1 MVNFPSLLVSE
12 DEEAAFD
19 SPGASTV
26 HSWINADFVP
36 SWLRPFTLDQ
46 NTRFTRTPDHL
57 LRPPEEQPAQGGG
70 QAHDPDQPLPSYGTA
85 GASWHFLEMPL
96 DVQDDAPA
104 LPSVRADLA
113 ALEQAFADL
122 PALRAARE
130 SAQGDGAAGMPL
142 TAHHAEGWS
151 VDENGVETVLS
162 WHDTQEPA
170 PDAPRAEAPA
180 FPSEAADTA
189 LQTLP
194 EPVADMGPM
203 APLPSAFTPVEIEAL
218 AAPFHADHFEPMP
231 VQPAGAMGAWMDGAL
246 PAAGMTPAPMFTDE
260 AQPQPAPLP
269 ETSEAGAQAPWAA
282 LAPAEAPATG
292 FTQPAAVWAPAEP
305 APMTDF
311 TPDTTPVCDTGFA
324 APEPMDAGFL
334 TQDESTIFPAAP
346 AFETTGAIADAA
358 PDAGFAEVPALQDE
372 MEAHPA
378 VPEFIATGFG
388 ADAAPAIDTGFAEAP
403 PMQDGM
409 EALPAAPEFSATGAG
424 ADAVPSI
431 DAGFADAPAVQGG
444 TDALPAVPEF
454 NATGFIAD
462 AAPAAD
468 AGFADASAMQDRADA
483 LPAAPEF
490 SATGFIADAALAAD
504 AGLADAPAMQD
515 RADALPAAPE
525 FSATGF
531 IADAAPA
538 ADAGLAEAPATQ
550 DGADALP
557 AVPEFNAIGFI
568 VDAALAADAG
578 LAEAPATQ
586 DGADTLSAD
595 PEFIAPGFIADAAV
609 IETPMDGDLP
619 VIEPATTGFA
629 ADTAAAD
636 APMADAEAMPAATEG
651 GWSAGARQDA
661 AFEMPTQTTA
671 DDAAAMTAGLT
682 AGTEMAASSDDAEMA
697 RETGEALDAPA
708 LDGTLAQLAAAALEG
723 ATALLDGGMPLAAAL
738 AEPVEEDPAPA
749 HLRALTRMIVVG
761 RLALPEVGGQDLAPL
776 PPAEPA
782 PEAGAAARAASQISA
797 HFAWQPYRL
806 NIGGEPRAAAPEP
819 LATETVQTTEVALPA
834 PETSVPSLPAVAE
847 TANLPA
853 VVEVLEPGHDPF
865 AYHLPALDLLRE
877 PPQVEPDYEL
887 SAEFLD
893 QSSAML
899 QQILRDFGIRG
910 EVIDANP
917 GPVVTLYEFEP
928 APGVKSSRV
937 IALAADIARS
947 MSAVSARVAVVE
959 GRNVIGI
966 ELPNRRRE
974 TVWLRELLASHEF
987 EEARTKLGLC
997 LGKTIGGAPVIT
1009 DLARMPH
1016 LLVAG
1021 TTGSGKSVAINT
1033 MILSLLY
1040 RHTPEAC
1047 RLIMIDPKMLE
1058 LSVYEGIP
1066 HLLTPVVTDPK
1077 KAIIALKWAVK
1088 EMEDRYRKMA
1098 RLAVRNIDGYNA
1110 RMAEARDKGEV
1121 ITRQVQV
1128 GFDKESGEALYE
1140 EQQMDLSPLP
1150 YIVIIVDEMADLMM
1164 VAGKEIEGAI
1174 QRLAQMARAAGIH
1187 LVMATQRPSV
1197 DVITGTIK
1205 ANFPTR
1211 ISFQV
1216 TSKIDSRTILGEMG
1230 AETLLGQGD
1239 MLFMAGG
1246 GRITRVHGPFVS
1258 DQEVEHVVAFLKAQ
1272 GGPEY
1277 LEDVVQDEEADGP
1290 SGNDDAVFDKSEM
1303 GETGGDLY
1311 DQAVAI
1317 VLRDRKASTSY
1328 IQRRL
1333 QVGYNKAA
1341 SLMERMENEGI
1352 VGPANHAGKRE
1363 ILSFGR
1369 DRDDDH

>member
-1 MVNFPSLLVSE
+1 M
-12 DEEAAFD
+12 
-19 SPGASTV
+19 
-26 HSWINADFVP
+26 
-36 SWLRPFTLDQ
+36 
-46 NTRFTRTPDHL
+46 
-57 LRPPEEQPAQGGG
+57 
-70 QAHDPDQPLPSYGTA
+70 
-85 GASWHFLEMPL
+85 
-96 DVQDDAPA
+96 
-104 LPSVRADLA
+104 
-113 ALEQAFADL
+113 
-122 PALRAARE
+122 
-130 SAQGDGAAGMPL
+130 
-142 TAHHAEGWS
+142 
-151 VDENGVETVLS
+151 ET
-162 WHDTQEPA
+162 
-170 PDAPRAEAPA
+170 
-180 FPSEAADTA
+180 
-189 LQTLP
+189 
-194 EPVADMGPM
+194 
-203 APLPSAFTPVEIEAL
+203 
-218 AAPFHADHFEPMP
+218 
-231 VQPAGAMGAWMDGAL
+231 
-246 PAAGMTPAPMFTDE
+246 
-260 AQPQPAPLP
+260 
-269 ETSEAGAQAPWAA
+269 
-282 LAPAEAPATG
+282 
-292 FTQPAAVWAPAEP
+292 
-305 APMTDF
+305 
-311 TPDTTPVCDTGFA
+311 
-324 APEPMDAGFL
+324 
-334 TQDESTIFPAAP
+334 
-346 AFETTGAIADAA
+346 
-358 PDAGFAEVPALQDE
+358 
-372 MEAHPA
+372 HPA

-403 PMQDGM
+403 PMQDGT
-409 EALPAAPEFSATGAG
+409 E
-424 ADAVPSI
+424 
-431 DAGFADAPAVQGG
+431 
-444 TDALPAVPEF
+444 
-454 NATGFIAD
+454 
-462 AAPAAD
+462 
-468 AGFADASAMQDRADA
+468 
-483 LPAAPEF
+483 
-490 SATGFIADAALAAD
+490 
-504 AGLADAPAMQD
+504 
-515 RADALPAAPE
+515 ALPAAPE

-538 ADAGLAEAPATQ
+538 ADAGFADAPAVQSGT
-550 DGADALP
+550 
-557 AVPEFNAIGFI
+557 
-568 VDAALAADAG
+568 
-578 LAEAPATQ
+578 
-586 DGADTLSAD
+586 DTLSAD
-595 PEFIAPGFIADAAV
+595 PEFIAPGFIADTAV

-619 VIEPATTGFA
+619 VIEPVTTGFA
-629 ADTAAAD
+629 TDTAAAD

-651 GWSAGARQDA
+651 GWSAGAPQDA

-671 DDAAAMTAGLT
+671 DDAAATTAGLT

-697 RETGEALDAPA
+697 SETGEALDAPA

-761 RLALPEVGGQDLAPL
+761 PLALPEVGGQDLAPL

-782 PEAGAAARAASQISA
+782 PEAEAAARAASQISA

-819 LATETVQTTEVALPA
+819 LAETAEVAEVALPA

-887 SAEFLD
+887 SEEFLD

>member
-1 MVNFPSLLVSE
+1 MSSSNQPPRMVNFPSLLVSE
-12 DEEAAFD
+12 EDEDMLPANPD
-19 SPGASTV
+19 GSTV

-57 LRPPEEQPAQGGG
+57 LRPPEETQPE
-70 QAHDPDQPLPSYGTA
+70 PLPSYGTA

-96 DVQDDAPA
+96 DIQDDAAPI
-104 LPSVRADLA
+104 PSVKADIA

-130 SAQGDGAAGMPL
+130 STQGEEAEHAHAFG
-142 TAHHAEGWS
+142 HHAEGWS
-151 VDENGVETVLS
+151 VDEQGRETVLS
-162 WHDTQEPA
+162 WQDLTPA
-170 PDAPRAEAPA
+170 PDLDTTAESDAGQPQAPTAGPPAPEAFAQEAFAQEAFAQEPFAQEPFAPEQHALGADEFAGAPDAASGGWNPEPVWQPTSLPQQAAMENAPA
-180 FPSEAADTA
+180 FPTADSTTFAAPPAMAWSDDGAAPPAFSTDGSGVSASAAPLGAAGPETPAPADMGWTPPLGEANATSEAPFAPQDANAQPDASGQPAMMDNSAQGFSETPEFAPAPCDSVPAQAPDFGTAPVEFASCDGPAPAFIGNAEFVESSAPDLPVMEPEMSEAA
-189 LQTLP
+189 
-194 EPVADMGPM
+194 M
-203 APLPSAFTPVEIEAL
+203 
-218 AAPFHADHFEPMP
+218 
-231 VQPAGAMGAWMDGAL
+231 
-246 PAAGMTPAPMFTDE
+246 
-260 AQPQPAPLP
+260 AQP
-269 ETSEAGAQAPWAA
+269 
-282 LAPAEAPATG
+282 
-292 FTQPAAVWAPAEP
+292 
-305 APMTDF
+305 
-311 TPDTTPVCDTGFA
+311 
-324 APEPMDAGFL
+324 
-334 TQDESTIFPAAP
+334 FP
-346 AFETTGAIADAA
+346 
-358 PDAGFAEVPALQDE
+358 
-372 MEAHPA
+372 
-378 VPEFIATGFG
+378 
-388 ADAAPAIDTGFAEAP
+388 
-403 PMQDGM
+403 
-409 EALPAAPEFSATGAG
+409 APEFSAPVDAAAAG
-424 ADAVPSI
+424 TDAAGQAEAVPPQAI
-431 DAGFADAPAVQGG
+431 MDGAAAFAEDPALAGTGDVADAPAPQF
-444 TDALPAVPEF
+444 PE
-454 NATGFIAD
+454 
-462 AAPAAD
+462 
-468 AGFADASAMQDRADA
+468 
-483 LPAAPEF
+483 
-490 SATGFIADAALAAD
+490 
-504 AGLADAPAMQD
+504 
-515 RADALPAAPE
+515 
-525 FSATGF
+525 
-531 IADAAPA
+531 
-538 ADAGLAEAPATQ
+538 
-550 DGADALP
+550 
-557 AVPEFNAIGFI
+557 
-568 VDAALAADAG
+568 
-578 LAEAPATQ
+578 
-586 DGADTLSAD
+586 
-595 PEFIAPGFIADAAV
+595 
-609 IETPMDGDLP
+609 ETPAEMVMDGM
-619 VIEPATTGFA
+619 
-629 ADTAAAD
+629 DTAAQPFTGNTAFEAD
-636 APMADAEAMPAATEG
+636 FIPAATHDPQPVMDAATTPALSEG
-651 GWSAGARQDA
+651 VSEPTMAAFDPATSSFGPSPDVAEAAPQDA
-661 AFEMPTQTTA
+661 GMAAVPVMEDTSAPGATMVDTA
-671 DDAAAMTAGLT
+671 ASDTALAMSDTDVSVQEPAAEAGSSIAAMAELPASEAAAPS
-682 AGTEMAASSDDAEMA
+682 EMLASD
-697 RETGEALDAPA
+697 EADQMSEAVDGVP

-723 ATALLDGGMPLAAAL
+723 ATAFLDETPDQTAAADPL
-738 AEPVEEDPAPA
+738 MEDLAPA
-749 HLRALTRMIVVG
+749 HLRPLTRMIVVG
-761 RLALPEVGGQDLAPL
+761 RLALPEILEQDLAPIV
-776 PPAEPA
+776 PEPLA
-782 PEAGAAARAASQISA
+782 PEADAAARAADLIHA
-797 HFAWQPYRL
+797 HFAWQPYHL
-806 NIGGEPRAAAPEP
+806 SINGSLDAPAEKGTDATAEPSAASAPE
-819 LATETVQTTEVALPA
+819 ATAPAIDVPAEAALPA
-834 PETSVPSLPAVAE
+834 LATPAG
-847 TANLPA
+847 LPA
-853 VVEVLEPGHDPF
+853 VVDPAHDPF
-865 AYHLPALDLLRE
+865 AYHLPPIDLLGE
-877 PPQVEPDYEL
+877 PPQLEPDYEL
-887 SAEFLD
+887 SEEFLD

-966 ELPNRRRE
+966 ELPNRRRD

-987 EEARTKLGLC
+987 EEARTKLGIC
-997 LGKTIGGAPVIT
+997 LGKTIGGVPVIT

-1110 RMAEARDKGEV
+1110 RMAEAREKGEV
-1121 ITRQVQV
+1121 LTRQVQV

-1140 EQQMDLSPLP
+1140 EQQMDLSALP

-1277 LEDVVQDEEADGP
+1277 LEDVVQDEEAEGA
-1290 SGNDDAVFDKSEM
+1290 SGSDDAVFDKSEM
-1303 GETGGDLY
+1303 GDGGGDLY
-1311 DQAVAI
+1311 EQAVAI

-1341 SLMERMENEGI
+1341 SLMERMEAEQI

>member
-12 DEEAAFD
+12 EDDAAIPD
-19 SPGASTV
+19 LPEGGSTV

-36 SWLRPFTLDQ
+36 SWLRPFTLDA

-57 LRPPEEQPAQGGG
+57 LRPPEELPPSLLGNGAGMDGAG
-70 QAHDPDQPLPSYGTA
+70 IDGARLADTLPLPSFGTA

-96 DVQDDAPA
+96 DLDQDAPP
-104 LPSVRADLA
+104 LPSVKADLE

-130 SAQGDGAAGMPL
+130 GAVTAEADLSDEWNADSDVVPVSWSDPLPPPPAQQGSLEVQTEPSWLPADGTIAHEAGPAEPLAFEAPELTSPAAEEENGSPL
-142 TAHHAEGWS
+142 ATVGASDAIGWS
-151 VDENGVETVLS
+151 FPMD
-162 WHDTQEPA
+162 
-170 PDAPRAEAPA
+170 EAPA
-180 FPSEAADTA
+180 LDDAHAEPADLDDFDDGVDAIPASALLDWGLVPEPEASNEAASVVFDGPGPESWPA
-189 LQTLP
+189 PAEGLRSELP
-194 EPVADMGPM
+194 ASDGMLEGVPM
-203 APLPSAFTPVEIEAL
+203 AGAGELAIAEESAHVGAFADNGLMHQNDAIEAL
-218 AAPFHADHFEPMP
+218 AAPFLSDFDAPLAGEGEPE
-231 VQPAGAMGAWMDGAL
+231 AGSPWV
-246 PAAGMTPAPMFTDE
+246 AAEAPMDPSEEAWGLGDDPCDPLLSGLSAEPEIPAQAVPLGTDF
-260 AQPQPAPLP
+260 AHP
-269 ETSEAGAQAPWAA
+269 ETAAHQPSHQEGAIQKAAIQEAAIQEAGAHTVSA
-282 LAPAEAPATG
+282 LAE
-292 FTQPAAVWAPAEP
+292 
-305 APMTDF
+305 
-311 TPDTTPVCDTGFA
+311 
-324 APEPMDAGFL
+324 DARG
-334 TQDESTIFPAAP
+334 
-346 AFETTGAIADAA
+346 
-358 PDAGFAEVPALQDE
+358 VN
-372 MEAHPA
+372 
-378 VPEFIATGFG
+378 V
-388 ADAAPAIDTGFAEAP
+388 
-403 PMQDGM
+403 
-409 EALPAAPEFSATGAG
+409 
-424 ADAVPSI
+424 
-431 DAGFADAPAVQGG
+431 
-444 TDALPAVPEF
+444 
-454 NATGFIAD
+454 
-462 AAPAAD
+462 
-468 AGFADASAMQDRADA
+468 ASAVE
-483 LPAAPEF
+483 LPDVPFE
-490 SATGFIADAALAAD
+490 
-504 AGLADAPAMQD
+504 
-515 RADALPAAPE
+515 
-525 FSATGF
+525 
-531 IADAAPA
+531 
-538 ADAGLAEAPATQ
+538 
-550 DGADALP
+550 GA
-557 AVPEFNAIGFI
+557 
-568 VDAALAADAG
+568 
-578 LAEAPATQ
+578 
-586 DGADTLSAD
+586 
-595 PEFIAPGFIADAAV
+595 
-609 IETPMDGDLP
+609 
-619 VIEPATTGFA
+619 
-629 ADTAAAD
+629 
-636 APMADAEAMPAATEG
+636 
-651 GWSAGARQDA
+651 
-661 AFEMPTQTTA
+661 
-671 DDAAAMTAGLT
+671 
-682 AGTEMAASSDDAEMA
+682 
-697 RETGEALDAPA
+697 
-708 LDGTLAQLAAAALEG
+708 LAQLAAAALDD
-723 ATALLDGGMPLAAAL
+723 AAALLDSVTPGH
-738 AEPVEEDPAPA
+738 DPEVPA
-749 HLRALTRMIVVG
+749 HLRPLARMIVLG
-761 RLALPEVGGQDLAPL
+761 RLALTPAGEQDLH
-776 PPAEPA
+776 PPEPAAEPEPA
-782 PEAGAAARAASQISA
+782 PAEEPKLVQA
-797 HFAWQPYRL
+797 HFAWQSYHLTINVDAPARA
-806 NIGGEPRAAAPEP
+806 PAAAQELVPTALGEAALGEAALGEAALGEAAVGEDA
-819 LATETVQTTEVALPA
+819 LAGSAAAETVGGCE
-834 PETSVPSLPAVAE
+834 PEAGIEADAVEDAF
-847 TANLPA
+847 
-853 VVEVLEPGHDPF
+853 G
-865 AYHLPALDLLRE
+865 YHLPPLDLLRE
-877 PPQVEPDYEL
+877 PPHVEPDFEL
-887 SAEFLD
+887 SEEFLD
-893 QSSAML
+893 QSSASL

-937 IALAADIARS
+937 IALAPDIARS
-947 MSAVSARVAVVE
+947 MSAVSVRVAVVE

-974 TVWLRELLASHEF
+974 TVWLRELLASQEF
-987 EEARTKLGLC
+987 DEARAKLGFC
-997 LGKTIGGAPVIT
+997 LGKTIGGAPVIA

-1040 RHTPEAC
+1040 RHTPDAC

-1110 RMAEARDKGEV
+1110 RMAEAREKAEV

-1128 GFDKESGEALYE
+1128 GFDKENGEALYE
-1140 EQQMDLSPLP
+1140 EQEMDLTALP

-1258 DQEVEHVVAFLKAQ
+1258 DGEVEHVVSFLKAQ

-1277 LEDVVQDEEADGP
+1277 LEDVIQDEDAEGP
-1290 SGNDDAVFDKSEM
+1290 GGDDAVFDKSELADA
-1303 GETGGDLY
+1303 GGDLY

-1363 ILSFGR
+1363 ILSFSR
-1369 DRDDDH
+1369 PD